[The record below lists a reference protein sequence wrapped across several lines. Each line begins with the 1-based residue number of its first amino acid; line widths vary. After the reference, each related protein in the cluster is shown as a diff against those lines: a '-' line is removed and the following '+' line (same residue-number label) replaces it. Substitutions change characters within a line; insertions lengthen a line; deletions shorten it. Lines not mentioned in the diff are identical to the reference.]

1 MGVLVPADVIS
12 QQLSSAELVA
22 DIKINSLDV
31 SSDPSVALK
40 TLASAEILSIHKN
53 NSSIKLQT
61 KDEIQIE
68 FPGGEQ
74 SGIGVM
80 YSGLPRP
87 HRGHSYKAYLNKLV
101 NSNSKYVIT
110 GFESGLQPLNPTR
123 RYTRTRTDGSNGEGD
138 GPFLYWD
145 TRYFPIPYLISAP
158 SFKNHPDYV
167 TAIEESFKTW
177 RAYEDVLIEF
187 LSYGCNQS
195 TKNEND
201 GLNTIILK
209 TDEWPFPPKPGEGP
223 AIAVT
228 RTFYISGDSSSAGLI
243 LDSDILLNGINYKFT
258 TKGISGRHDIQNIVT
273 HEIGHFLGFG
283 HDIGTP
289 VPDCANLYPDD
300 DDEVACGDQDATMY
314 YSAET
319 NQTQKRT
326 LHAND
331 IAALRA
337 AYAGVGQKFN
347 DGNLH
352 CDVTSNT
359 VGCLA
364 VHSEK
369 NNSGNYL
376 ALAIYLILTLGV
388 GRWIVT
394 HQKT

>member
-110 GFESGLQPLNPTR
+110 GFEAGLQPLNLTR
-123 RYTRTRTDGSNGEGD
+123 QYTRNRTDGSNGEGD

-145 TRYFPIPYLISAP
+145 KRYFPIPYLISAP

-177 RAYEDVLIEF
+177 RAYEDVLVEF
-187 LSYGCNQS
+187 LAYGCNKS

-201 GLNTIILK
+201 GLNTIVLK
-209 TDEWPFPPKPGEGP
+209 TDEWPFENS

-228 RTFYISGDSSSAGLI
+228 RNFYISGDGSSAGLI
-243 LDSDILLNGINYKFT
+243 LDSDILLNGKNFSFT
-258 TKGISGRHDIQNIVT
+258 TTAQAGRHDIQNIVT

-283 HDIGTP
+283 HEISP
-289 VPDCANLYPDD
+289 IN
-300 DDEVACGDQDATMY
+300 EEATMFA
-314 YSAET
+314 SANSEET
-319 NQTQKRT
+319 KKRT

-331 IAALRA
+331 ISALRA